1 MFFLLRTAFWIT
13 LVLVL
18 IPLGSDKEESAQ
30 LSIDPVAT
38 FFAAQAA
45 VSDFGG
51 FCDRN
56 PDACK
61 TGGEALTAI
70 GAQARDGARIVYEFL
85 DEKVATPD
93 GQGGFDQSGASV
105 VSIEPQSPLTTG
117 STNRVGVS
125 DLAQISGP
133 ASLAAG
139 HSIDAPAQGPV
150 IGAIPRPNPRLGHR
164 T

>member
-93 GQGGFDQSGASV
+93 GADQGGVSV

-117 STNRVGVS
+117 STNMVGVS
-125 DLAQISGP
+125 DLAQFSDP
-133 ASLAAG
+133 ASSAAG
-139 HSIDAPAQGPV
+139 HSIDAPSQGPV